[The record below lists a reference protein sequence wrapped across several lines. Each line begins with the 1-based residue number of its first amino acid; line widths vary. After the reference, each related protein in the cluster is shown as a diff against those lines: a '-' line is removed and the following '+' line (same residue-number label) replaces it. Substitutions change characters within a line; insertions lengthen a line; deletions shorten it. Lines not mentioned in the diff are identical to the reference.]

1 MPSELRI
8 ECKGAREKTQRPVTH
23 SVELSIARLLPSMC
37 WAREKISSEYP
48 LNLWDWKGWL
58 PRGKCNF
65 LLADKEIFLGDAE
78 ASSLLLV
85 VTWWQES
92 ELAGSGPPGCFRSI
106 SGIQGVC
113 SMRGASSFY
122 PDLQVPNWVEF
133 RFCVMVLFCWEKLI
147 KKEAMYS

>member
-8 ECKGAREKTQRPVTH
+8 ECKGAREETQRPVTH
-23 SVELSIARLLPSMC
+23 SVELSIAHLLPSMY

-106 SGIQGVC
+106 SGIQGNAVC
-113 SMRGASSFY
+113 VELLPFILTCKFLIGLSS
-122 PDLQVPNWVEF
+122 DSVSW
-133 RFCVMVLFCWEKLI
+133 FCF
-147 KKEAMYS
+147 AGRS